1 MSSCTV
7 AISNSPAFSPSSSS
21 SSVCSPKS
29 SSPRLVRLH
38 NPTSGLINA
47 FAGGS
52 ESSTAVLKRKRPPR
66 LDIPVVLVEA
76 KAEKVAE
83 SREEAEVVEVEGD
96 GYTVCCK
103 RGKREAMED
112 RYSAVLGFQG
122 DSKQDTR
129 RRRRRGE
136 SIIIT
141 LITINNFKFNS
152 FVGIDETI
160 KGVGRHTNN
169 GITGKQVI
177 IFKPRRPLWKDG
189 IFFLSYPFIVRINFI
204 NDNGINFISP
214 LNASLP

>member
-1 MSSCTV
+1 MLCLISGEILKYFPKQYYKSRTKYWPSGHDRNIREEPWTFCYDLKPDSETIPFSEVFTNGGSSTDICTGF
-7 AISNSPAFSPSSSS
+7 ADEIAIWTGQKYIISNYYY
-21 SSVCSPKS
+21 C
-29 SSPRLVRLH
+29 
-38 NPTSGLINA
+38 
-47 FAGGS
+47 
-52 ESSTAVLKRKRPPR
+52 E
-66 LDIPVVLVEA
+66 
-76 KAEKVAE
+76 
-83 SREEAEVVEVEGD
+83 
-96 GYTVCCK
+96 
-103 RGKREAMED
+103 
-112 RYSAVLGFQG
+112 
-122 DSKQDTR
+122 DTR

-177 IFKPRRPLWKDG
+177 IFKPRRLLWKDG